1 MPDKI
6 THFGFTQINEA
17 EKKEKVAEVFNS
29 VAQKYDVMNDLMSFG
44 LHRIWKKFTFFTS
57 NIKPGN
63 KVLDIAGGT
72 GDMTKGFKEIVG
84 ANGEVWHT
92 DINLSM
98 LKEGQIRLTNQ
109 GIITPS
115 SICDAEKLP
124 FKDNYFDAICISFG
138 LRNMT
143 HKDIALQESYR
154 VLKKGGVILIL
165 EFSKINPL
173 FNKLYDIYSFKVLPF
188 IGQIIAKDKKSY
200 QYLAESI
207 RMHPNQEE
215 LKNMMSNCNFKQISY
230 HNLTFGIC
238 ALHKGYKI

>member
-1 MPDKI
+1 MSNKK
-6 THFGFTQINEA
+6 THFGFTQVNEN
-17 EKKEKVAEVFNS
+17 EKEQKVAEVFHS
-29 VAQKYDVMNDLMSFG
+29 VAQKYDIMNDLMSFG

-57 NIKPGN
+57 NLKSGD

-72 GDMTKGFKEIVG
+72 GDMTKGFKKIVG
-84 ANGEVWHT
+84 INGEVWHT
-92 DINLSM
+92 DINHSM
-98 LKEGQIRLTNQ
+98 LKEGKKRLTNQ

-115 SICDAEKLP
+115 SLCDAEKLP
-124 FKDNYFDAICISFG
+124 FKNDYFDAVCISFG

-143 HKDIALQESYR
+143 HKDIALKEAYR

-173 FNKLYDIYSFKVLPF
+173 FSKIYDIYSFKILPF
-188 IGQIIAKDKKSY
+188 MGEIIANDKKSY

-215 LKNMMSNCNFKQISY
+215 LKNIMSNCNFKEISY
-230 HNLTFGIC
+230 HNLTFGIS
-238 ALHKGYKI
+238 ALHKGYKL

>member
-1 MPDKI
+1 MSNKK
-6 THFGFTQINEA
+6 THFGFTQVNEN
-17 EKKEKVAEVFNS
+17 EKEQKVAEVFHS
-29 VAQKYDVMNDLMSFG
+29 VAQKYDIMNDLMSFG

-57 NIKPGN
+57 NLKSGD

-72 GDMTKGFKEIVG
+72 GDMTKGFKKIVG
-84 ANGEVWHT
+84 INGEVWHT
-92 DINLSM
+92 DINQSM
-98 LKEGQIRLTNQ
+98 LKEGKKRLTNQ

-115 SICDAEKLP
+115 SLCDAEKLP
-124 FKDNYFDAICISFG
+124 FKNDYFNAVCISFG

-143 HKDIALQESYR
+143 HKDIALKEAYR

-173 FNKLYDIYSFKVLPF
+173 FSKIYDIYSFKVLPF
-188 IGQIIAKDKKSY
+188 MGEIIANDKKSY

-215 LKNMMSNCNFKQISY
+215 LKNIMANCNFKEISY
-230 HNLTFGIC
+230 HNLTFGIS
-238 ALHKGYKI
+238 ALHKGYKL